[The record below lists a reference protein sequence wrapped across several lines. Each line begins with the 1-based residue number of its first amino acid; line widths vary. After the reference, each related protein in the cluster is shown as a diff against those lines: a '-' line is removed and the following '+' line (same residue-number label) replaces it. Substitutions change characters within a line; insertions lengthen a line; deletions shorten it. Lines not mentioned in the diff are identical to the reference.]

1 MEQSVAVMDR
11 IENYYLN
18 EEDAVQS
25 VFSVVG
31 FSFSGRSQN
40 NGIAFVRLKDWSER
54 NESQD
59 VTDVIGRAFGFFAS
73 VKEAMILPS
82 TPPIPELGTATGF
95 NLYLQDRGNLGHQAL
110 LDARNQLLGM
120 ASQNPMLQQV
130 RPNGLED
137 APQLKVDVDYE
148 KATALGLTI
157 ENINNT
163 LSGLG
168 FILRMTLLTVVALSA
183 FTCKVKPM
191 RACCQKT

>member
-1 MEQSVAVMDR
+1 
-11 IENYYLN
+11 
-18 EEDAVQS
+18 
-25 VFSVVG
+25 
-31 FSFSGRSQN
+31 
-40 NGIAFVRLKDWSER
+40 

-73 VKEAMILPS
+73 VKEAMIFAFNL
-82 TPPIPELGTATGF
+82 PPIPELGTATGF

-163 LSGLG
+163 LSAAWGSSYIND
-168 FILRMTLLTVVALSA
+168 FIDRGRVKRVYLQGEADARML
-183 FTCKVKPM
+183 P
-191 RACCQKT
+191 